1 MKFQL
6 HENAVGLHFCKGYF
20 SMVNSKKSQVVSAP
34 ADYRDRVATWNE
46 EDAAREAEAEKAKKN
61 RNFYMTFKDEGSP
74 KIRKL
79 IRLNGVAAELFL
91 FIGEN
96 MDKSNALVAS
106 GKAFAAALET
116 SEASISRALK
126 VLDEQGYI
134 ARFKTGG
141 SNVVVANPDIVW
153 NSWATGKT
161 VCLFNNA
168 KVLLSKDE
176 QDKTLV
182 RKFSHVL
189 AKKLPEDGPEDVQTE
204 LENKGQKRLID

>member
-1 MKFQL
+1 MSNPK
-6 HENAVGLHFCKGYF
+6 
-20 SMVNSKKSQVVSAP
+20 NSKVISTP
-34 ADYRDRVATWNE
+34 ADYRDRVAAWSE
-46 EDAAREAEAEKAKKN
+46 EDAAREAEAEKAKKH
-61 RNFYMTFKDEGSP
+61 RNFYMPFKDEGSP

-106 GKAFAAALET
+106 GKAFSAAVDT

-134 ARFKTGG
+134 ARFRSGG

-182 RKFSHVL
+182 RKFAHVL
-189 AKKLPEDGPEDVQTE
+189 AKKLPEDEVEEVHAD
-204 LENKGQKRLID
+204 LEKMGQKRLID

>member
-1 MKFQL
+1 MSNVK
-6 HENAVGLHFCKGYF
+6 KT
-20 SMVNSKKSQVVSAP
+20 MV
-34 ADYRDRVATWNE
+34 VATPNDYKARIATWSE
-46 EDAAREAEAEKAKKN
+46 EDATREQEAELAKKN

-134 ARFKTGG
+134 ARFRTGG
-141 SNVVVANPDIVW
+141 SNVVVANPEIVW

-182 RKFSHVL
+182 RKFSYVL
-189 AKKLPEDGPEDVQTE
+189 EKKLALDQANELQKE
-204 LENKGQKRLID
+204 LEKQGQNRLVE

>member
-1 MKFQL
+1 M
-6 HENAVGLHFCKGYF
+6 
-20 SMVNSKKSQVVSAP
+20 SNSKSNKVISTP
-34 ADYRDRVATWNE
+34 ADYRDRVAAWTE

-106 GKAFAAALET
+106 GKAFASALDT
-116 SEASISRALK
+116 SEASVSRALK

-182 RKFSHVL
+182 RKFAHVL
-189 AKKLPEDGPEDVQTE
+189 AKKLPEDEAEEVHAE
-204 LENKGQKRLID
+204 LEKRGQKRLID

>member
-1 MKFQL
+1 MRNQ
-6 HENAVGLHFCKGYF
+6 KG
-20 SMVNSKKSQVVSAP
+20 SALV
-34 ADYRDRVATWNE
+34 ATATDFKNRVATWNE
-46 EDAAREAEAEKAKKN
+46 EDSSREVEAENAKRN

-106 GKAFAAALET
+106 GKAFATALDT

-126 VLDEQGYI
+126 VLDEEGYI

-182 RKFSHVL
+182 RKFPHVL
-189 AKKLPEDGPEDVQTE
+189 PKQVTDDQAESSHAE
-204 LENKGQKRLID
+204 LEKMGQTRLIE